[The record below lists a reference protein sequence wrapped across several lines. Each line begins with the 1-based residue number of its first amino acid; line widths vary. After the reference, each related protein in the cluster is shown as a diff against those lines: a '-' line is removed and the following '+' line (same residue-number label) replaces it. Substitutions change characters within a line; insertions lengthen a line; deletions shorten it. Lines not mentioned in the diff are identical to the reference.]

1 MECPEDSEE
10 VCLEE
15 CSSASMA
22 CLEVAVVEWLL
33 IPMRYSKCL
42 WVNKWEAW
50 MTLASKV
57 LWDEV
62 AEEVVDRRSAE
73 WEDFN
78 NRDVALEGEVVV
90 VDEEDLL
97 STCEE

>member
-1 MECPEDSEE
+1 
-10 VCLEE
+10 
-15 CSSASMA
+15 
-22 CLEVAVVEWLL
+22 
-33 IPMRYSKCL
+33 
-42 WVNKWEAW
+42 

-90 VDEEDLL
+90 VDEEDFLL
-97 STCEE
+97 TCEE